1 MDEPGCSRSIS
12 GLLCQEDATGI
23 DLDLDSPTD
32 DSELSQAFLVLKATD
47 LCEEEYVEKLVSKE
61 SSFER
66 QNSEFCLVP
75 ATESW
80 LKRARSDA
88 IKWILKASPHLNA
101 LILTRACFG
110 FGFRT
115 AFLAA
120 TYFDRFFA
128 RRRIDNEKPWALR
141 LLSMACL
148 SVAAKMEEYRAP
160 LLSELQI
167 QGYAFDSNA
176 VQRMELLLL
185 DTLQWR
191 MDCVTPFEY
200 LSYFR
205 CKFRCD
211 ADDPE
216 EPLRKVTALIFAAV
230 DAINLAS
237 YCSFTIAAAAILA
250 ASSSMYTKESMETK
264 MSAIPLFGSSSEK
277 EHVFSCYNIMT
288 QDPPKNMRSPKRL
301 ASPGASESCSS
312 ITGVIDGASFGLPRN
327 KRRRLQLPDT
337 H

>member
-32 DSELSQAFLVLKATD
+32 ESELSQAFLVLKATD
-47 LCEEEYVEKLVSKE
+47 LCEEEYVEKLVSRE

-66 QNSEFCLVP
+66 QNSDFCLVP
-75 ATESW
+75 TTESW

-88 IKWILKASPHLNA
+88 IQWILKASPHLNA
-101 LILTRACFG
+101 LILK
-110 FGFRT
+110 
-115 AFLAA
+115 
-120 TYFDRFFA
+120 
-128 RRRIDNEKPWALR
+128 EKPWAVR

-167 QGYAFDSNA
+167 HGYAFDSNA

-216 EPLRKVTALIFAAV
+216 ESLRNVTALIFAAV
-230 DAINLAS
+230 DGRSLASDSSVNIATFNSRHGLIVSFLLGCFVVDTVINLATS

-250 ASSSMYTKESMETK
+250 ASSSTYTKELMETK
-264 MSAIPLFGSSSEK
+264 MSGIPLFGSSSEK
-277 EHVFSCYNIMT
+277 VGHHALS
-288 QDPPKNMRSPKRL
+288 
-301 ASPGASESCSS
+301 
-312 ITGVIDGASFGLPRN
+312 SFGL
-327 KRRRLQLPDT
+327 K
-337 H
+337 HFKSWKGYES

>member
-12 GLLCQEDATGI
+12 SLLCQEDATGI

-32 DSELSQAFLVLKATD
+32 DGELSQAFLVLKATD
-47 LCEEEYVEKLVSKE
+47 LCDEEYVEKLVSKE

-66 QNSEFCLVP
+66 QNSEFCLVA

-88 IKWILKASPHLNA
+88 IKWILK
-101 LILTRACFG
+101 TRACFG

-216 EPLRKVTALIFAAV
+216 ESLRKVAALIFAAV
-230 DAINLAS
+230 DAIDLAS

-301 ASPGASESCSS
+301 ASTGASESCSS
-312 ITGVIDGASFGLPRN
+312 ITDGASFGLPRN

>member
-32 DSELSQAFLVLKATD
+32 ESELSQAFLVLKATD
-47 LCEEEYVEKLVSKE
+47 LCEEEYVEKLVSRE

-66 QNSEFCLVP
+66 QNSDFCLVP
-75 ATESW
+75 TTESW

-88 IKWILKASPHLNA
+88 IQWILK
-101 LILTRACFG
+101 TRACFG

-120 TYFDRFFA
+120 TYFDRFLA
-128 RRRIDNEKPWALR
+128 RRRIDKEKPWAVR

-167 QGYAFDSNA
+167 HGYAFDSNA

-216 EPLRKVTALIFAAV
+216 ESLRNVTALIFAAV
-230 DAINLAS
+230 DVINLATS

-250 ASSSMYTKESMETK
+250 ASSSTYTKELMETK
-264 MSAIPLFGSSSEK
+264 MSGIPLFGSSSEK
-277 EHVFSCYNIMT
+277 ENVFSCYNTMT
-288 QDPPKNMRSPKRL
+288 QHPPKNMRSPKRS

-312 ITGVIDGASFGLPRN
+312 ITGVSDGASFGLPRN